1 MAVIVKLGTS
11 LKPSEKPGD
20 DTSHPA
26 GEDRGT
32 SPGELTRLIHE
43 HREGSVDAGD
53 RLFALL
59 YEELRRL
66 AGAFF
71 RNQRP
76 DHTLQPT
83 ALVHEAFLR
92 LGAGRVSEWD
102 GRSHVLGVAA
112 QAMRNVLADHARR
125 NLARKR
131 KGRRVHLPL
140 TAAGVETPTSTMG
153 VLDLAF
159 ALDHLAEQNP
169 RQAQVVDLRFFCGLG
184 EVEVAAVLGVS
195 ERTVREDWRL
205 ARTKL
210 RAFFAEEA

>member
-1 MAVIVKLGTS
+1 MQPEHGKHDG
-11 LKPSEKPGD
+11 GD
-20 DTSHPA
+20 SP
-26 GEDRGT
+26 GT
-32 SPGELTRLIHE
+32 SPGELTRLLHE
-43 HREGSVDAGD
+43 HRAGSEEAGN

-59 YEELRRL
+59 YDELRRL

-71 RNQRP
+71 KGQRP

-102 GRSHVLGVAA
+102 GRSHFLGVAA

-125 NLARKR
+125 NLAQKR

-140 TAAGVETPTSTMG
+140 TASSVETPSSTRD
-153 VLDLAF
+153 VLDLAC
-159 ALDHLAEQNP
+159 ALDELAETSP
-169 RQAQVVDLRFFCGLG
+169 RLAGVVDLRFFCGL
-184 EVEVAAVLGVS
+184 VEAEAAEVLGVS

-205 ARTKL
+205 ARSKL
-210 RAFFAEEA
+210 RAHFAEDE